1 MASRPIRD
9 LSEYPRPWFYRP
21 EIYYGFII
29 FPPVWSVLTL
39 RSPWH
44 SGEGFRGIIIGG
56 IAWFFI
62 IASAVFAFRW
72 VQPNDEGNR
81 QIVNLFIFVPGLL
94 LTLVTQVQW
103 AAHRAHYGP
112 PPTESEEERADAS
125 PAAATAGAGPETDD
139 EDGADPGDEDEA
151 HPGESNT
158 PDYTPRRRRR
168 RRRRPIS
175 RSADSAT
182 LC

>member
-62 IASAVFAFRW
+62 IASVVMSVAW
-72 VQPNDEGNR
+72 VQNEAGGGPK
-81 QIVNLFIFVPGLL
+81 NLFIFVPGLL
-94 LTLVTQVQW
+94 LTLVTQIQW
-103 AAHRAHYGP
+103 TAHRAQYGP
-112 PPTESEEERADAS
+112 PPTESQEERADAS
-125 PAAATAGAGPETDD
+125 PTAATAGAGPDTDD